1 MNAILPSLVIAL
13 ALAAG
18 YATWRLPVRRRLGA
32 LRASLEGEGE
42 SDIDSGRVPGDP
54 SFEPTTIRFD
64 ARGRSLVAVDERRR
78 LVHLASVRGSLVER
92 ARVPIAQLESVTLV
106 EEGENADKPPSA
118 RRIGSLLLR
127 ITLPDERRS
136 FYDIELLGRRCGRGS
151 ARHRA
156 ALALGEEWLSRL
168 EPEVGERAIVVEL
181 GGVSE
186 GIAFDGASA
195 EVIESVDFFVDE
207 DPAADAERAER
218 PAADGGAAAPAPAAV
233 ETLEDAGR
241 ADADPVRGSPA
252 KADPES
258 AAGTPVAAA
267 PARVARARR
276 ARTRPAVVAASLIAG
291 TAVAIGAFVAL
302 RGGVQPT
309 AADASVAMARET
321 LPGAGRPAADA
332 DGPAG
337 AATVGAAAARETA
350 NAASDAPALAAALP
364 GWETRADELES
375 GTSSV
380 PREALEALLAELT
393 EIRSLPLD
401 QALAGRR
408 DRLIERLTWMHERE
422 LPFYRQA
429 FARAARRGTSP
440 VAARTHGDG
449 HGVLELNRH
458 DFADAG
464 ARDAVWAAIGD
475 EARALRF
482 ARVEFRV
489 FRGGEPL
496 ASLDLAAAPVAPIVA
511 GMD

>member
-13 ALAAG
+13 ALAIG
-18 YATWRLPVRRRLGA
+18 YVTWRLPARKRLAA

-42 SDIDSGRVPGDP
+42 SGESDIGSGRGTGVP
-54 SFEPTTIRFD
+54 SFEPTAIRFD
-64 ARGRSLVAVDERRR
+64 TRGRSVVAVDEGRR

-92 ARVPIAQLESVTLV
+92 ARVPIAQLESVSLV
-106 EEGENADKPPSA
+106 EEGENADEPSRP

-136 FYDIELLGRRCGRGS
+136 FYDIELLGRRRARGS

-168 EPEVGERAIVVEL
+168 EPEVGERAVVVEL
-181 GGVSE
+181 RSVPEIDPGT
-186 GIAFDGASA
+186 ASA
-195 EVIESVDFFVDE
+195 EIIESVDFFVDE
-207 DPAADAERAER
+207 GPAADAERADEAAP
-218 PAADGGAAAPAPAAV
+218 PAADRGAAAPVPAAV
-233 ETLEDAGR
+233 EAVER
-241 ADADPVRGSPA
+241 ADAEPVREPPA
-252 KADPES
+252 RAERES
-258 AAGTPVAAA
+258 AAGKPAAEA
-267 PARVARARR
+267 PANVAPERR
-276 ARTRPAVVAASLIAG
+276 TRTRPAVVAASLVAG
-291 TAVAIGAFVAL
+291 TAIAIGAFVAL
-302 RGGVQPT
+302 RGGIQPT
-309 AADASVAMARET
+309 AADASVATAREA
-321 LPGAGRPAADA
+321 LPDAGRPTADA
-332 DGPAG
+332 GEPAG
-337 AATVGAAAARETA
+337 ATAAAGAAS
-350 NAASDAPALAAALP
+350 NAPAIAAALP

-380 PREALEALLAELT
+380 SREALEALLAELT

-422 LPFYRQA
+422 MPFYRQA
-429 FARAARRGTSP
+429 FARTARRGPPP
-440 VAARTHGDG
+440 VAARTRGDG
-449 HGVLELNRH
+449 HDVLELTRH

-464 ARDAVWAAIGD
+464 VRDAVWAALGD

-482 ARVEFRV
+482 ERVEFRV

-496 ASLDLAAAPVAPIVA
+496 ASLDLAAGPVAPVVA